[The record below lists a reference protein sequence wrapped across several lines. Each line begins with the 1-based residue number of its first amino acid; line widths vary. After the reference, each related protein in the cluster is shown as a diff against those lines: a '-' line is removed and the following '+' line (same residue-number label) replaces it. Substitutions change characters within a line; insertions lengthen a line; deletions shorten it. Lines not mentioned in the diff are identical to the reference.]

1 MTDQQVQAV
10 YQLHQTLLNRV
21 QSGNVD
27 DDLVAAAQSTMEQMR
42 QMGGR
47 VGGISERDYLQSLL
61 SFWGNWLFNQTGV
74 YPNTSLYPASPEA
87 LAQAQ
92 TSSMVEIAMPRLPAE
107 QTFFAVASPAGI
119 GTGQPFILASVM
131 SPANGSTVQRGADIP
146 LSGIYANLQTG
157 WRLFFVA
164 QLGEESAL
172 SVLDEGYAPTATSG
186 AWNAAQRWKPLVG
199 VYSMGLVLAITPEAI
214 SVLQAAQRSSTP
226 LAEAPVGCIVFGRLS
241 VVRVS

>member
-1 MTDQQVQAV
+1 M
-10 YQLHQTLLNRV
+10 
-21 QSGNVD
+21 
-27 DDLVAAAQSTMEQMR
+27 
-42 QMGGR
+42 
-47 VGGISERDYLQSLL
+47 
-61 SFWGNWLFNQTGV
+61 

-131 SPANGSTVQRGADIP
+131 SPANGSAVQRGADIP
-146 LSGIYANLQTG
+146 LSGIYANLQSG

-164 QLGEESAL
+164 QLGEEAAL
-172 SVLDEGYAPTATSG
+172 SVLDEGYAPAATSG
-186 AWNAAQRWKPLVG
+186 AWNAAQRWTPSAVPLGIYYVG
-199 VYSMGLVLAITPEAI
+199 LALAITPEAI

-226 LAEAPVGCIVFGRLS
+226 LAEAPVGCIVFGHLS